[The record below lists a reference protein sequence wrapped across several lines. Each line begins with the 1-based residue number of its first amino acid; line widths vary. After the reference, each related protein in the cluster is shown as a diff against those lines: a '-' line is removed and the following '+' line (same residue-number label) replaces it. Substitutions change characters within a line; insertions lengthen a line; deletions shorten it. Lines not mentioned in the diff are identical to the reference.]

1 MNRIV
6 AILHLFSLIREDL
19 TTDVIILHLTQSNN
33 FPRKKMPGGI
43 CQTYDTLILSGH
55 QLGNPRNCIWRLRGS
70 VFPLTDAN
78 FLMSLCLC
86 LFSPLQKEDTILSFS
101 TQCCKA
107 CPIVTLNH
115 IWCIQVQDT
124 QNALAGRLLLYG
136 RNVLSTHSYSLKCT
150 DYSDFLFFAHWNTKY
165 NSGLNILV

>member
-33 FPRKKMPGGI
+33 FRRKKMPGGI
-43 CQTYDTLILSGH
+43 CQMYDRLIHSGH
-55 QLGNPRNCIWRLRGS
+55 QLGNPRSCIWRLRGS

-86 LFSPLQKEDTILSFS
+86 LFSPLQKEDTTLSFS

-107 CPIVTLNH
+107 CPIVSLHH
-115 IWCIQVQDT
+115 ICYIQVQDT
-124 QNALAGRLLLYG
+124 HNALASRLLLYR
-136 RNVLSTHSYSLKCT
+136 RNVCSTHRYSLKCT
-150 DYSDFLFFAHWNTKY
+150 DYSYFLFFPHWNTKY
-165 NSGLNILV
+165 NSGLSILL